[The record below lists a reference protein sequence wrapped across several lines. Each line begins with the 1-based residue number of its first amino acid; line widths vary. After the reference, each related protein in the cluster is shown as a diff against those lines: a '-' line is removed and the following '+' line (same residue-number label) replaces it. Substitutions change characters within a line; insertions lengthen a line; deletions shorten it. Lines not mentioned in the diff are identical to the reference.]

1 MFKKTSL
8 DEFAEIVSK
17 LKIDGSDMDRGRG
30 RGTETEAGGDVC
42 DEENEER
49 PAHRSRDSSTP
60 EPRACCH
67 HQESL
72 YLLVFGLR
80 MYLGA

>member
-17 LKIDGSDMDRGRG
+17 LKIDGSDMERGRG
-30 RGTETEAGGDVC
+30 RGTETETGGDVC

-49 PAHRSRDSSTP
+49 GPAHRSNSSSND
-60 EPRACCH
+60 
-67 HQESL
+67 QSL
-72 YLLVFGLR
+72 Q
-80 MYLGA
+80 